1 MEGAHLVRPAQVGG
15 EEAHQGLWAS
25 TCAREEAARPWAEV
39 GAVQMVTAAEK
50 IVAAAVV
57 VVVVVAFVA
66 AAAVAS
72 AVVAVA
78 SEAAF
83 VASAG
88 FAGAWQARGD
98 R

>member
-1 MEGAHLVRPAQVGG
+1 MEGAQSVRPAQVGG

-25 TCAREEAARPWAEV
+25 TCAREEAAMPWAEV
-39 GAVQMVTAAEK
+39 GAVQMGTAVEK
-50 IVAAAVV
+50 IAVAAVV
-57 VVVVVAFVA
+57 VVVAAFVA
-66 AAAVAS
+66 AAVVAI
-72 AVVAVA
+72 AAVAVA

-88 FAGAWQARGD
+88 FAGAWRARGD